1 MAKKRSTPAMADK
14 NSSPGT
20 SFKYEVIL
28 WAVLALSIILFISNF
43 GIAGK
48 AGNFISSIF
57 LACLALRRT
66 YFRFCYLAERHLQLQ
81 TGIIRWQSLR
91 KPLLLD
97 FSFLSA
103 CF

>member
-1 MAKKRSTPAMADK
+1 MADK

-57 LACLALRRT
+57 FGLFGFTAYIL
-66 YFRFCYLAERHLQLQ
+66 
-81 TGIIRWQSLR
+81 SLIHI
-91 KPLLLD
+91 
-97 FSFLSA
+97 
-103 CF
+103 